1 MKLGCVSPLQ
11 NWAIRSAPLLLGLRA
26 VPEFSYQQVINV
38 RCEFYPDIGWM
49 RVRQHGCQ
57 FRAAA
62 CLAHGGCGTFETM
75 ILHQFRS
82 QCAHSCGK
90 KIGCDSRGSKDA
102 RSEPAA
108 NGAFAKPFHSS
119 IAETGPLDR
128 SGGALEYPNELC
140 DTESI
145 IARSFLR
152 VTGKEVN

>member
-1 MKLGCVSPLQ
+1 MFRRCKIGQFARLRYFWP
-11 NWAIRSAPLLLGLRA
+11 SAPCPNSVTNRLSTFDVSFNPG
-26 VPEFSYQQVINV
+26 
-38 RCEFYPDIGWM
+38 IGWM
-49 RVRQHGCQ
+49 RMRQHGCQ

-62 CLAHGGCGTFETM
+62 CLAHWGCGTFETM

-90 KIGCDSRGSKDA
+90 KIACDSRGSKDA